1 MSLRVGIRV
10 TPRVACRRNALRIR
24 FPGLACSD
32 QIANDVV
39 HANRARKRIIA
50 GDQLPSRK
58 HEVVSDGGMGVGEVL
73 GGQAVLRGQTV
84 QIWHGRI
91 PDHFGI
97 AVIFLEY
104 HNHMAKLRDRA
115 G

>member
-1 MSLRVGIRV
+1 MPLRVGIRV
-10 TPRVACRRNALRIR
+10 TPRVACRRNALCIR
-24 FPGLACSD
+24 FPGLAGSD
-32 QIANDVV
+32 QIANDIV
-39 HANRARKRIIA
+39 HANRTRKRIIVSNE
-50 GDQLPSRK
+50 LPSRK
-58 HEVVSDGGMGVGEVL
+58 HEVVSDGGMGIGEVL
-73 GGQAVLRGQTV
+73 GGQAILRGQTV

-104 HNHMAKLRDRA
+104 HNHMAKLRERA